1 MTIDQVGAFP
11 ARVFR
16 RELPAELTRQIA
28 LPDSVTPF
36 VFSAEI
42 SSDRLDAYFTH
53 MAESTLKN
61 FAADASAGVSFLDS
75 HNHFKLGF
83 GQSLRGMYEENR
95 VLADFY
101 TVPGVRFGG
110 GHSYESTDDFIRA
123 VESALVRDVS
133 VGFYGGDVIC
143 DICGN
148 SLLDWQSC
156 PHWPGVEYAVGDK
169 GEQTVVA
176 TATIEDA
183 RLAEVSAVYEGA
195 TPGAM
200 IQRATEMADAGEL
213 TPEMTR
219 RLEVKYRIKLP
230 GAKVQGIG
238 FGAKGL
244 EAKPAPPSP
253 IKEEGENVDELEM
266 IRSIL
271 SETNAPKDTPLPDA
285 VRWLIGENARLA
297 PLAGIGNT
305 YRADLTEAAIAE
317 GIRAQGDKFPVETYR
332 TMFASAPIDQIK
344 RLLESWGGQA
354 ADVFTGERQTAE
366 TTETKQT
373 ERAKAPRQ
381 LYRV

>member
-1 MTIDQVGAFP
+1 MTISDQVGAFP

-16 RELPAELTRQIA
+16 RELPAELTRLIA
-28 LPDSVTPF
+28 LPDSVQPF

-61 FAADASAGVSFLDS
+61 FAADASSGISFLDS

-83 GQSLRGMYEENR
+83 GQSLRGVFETGDNAR

-133 VGFYGGDVIC
+133 VGFYGGDIIC

-148 SLLDWQSC
+148 SLYDWQNCS
-156 PHWPGVEYAVGDK
+156 HWPGMEYAVGDK
-169 GEQTVVA
+169 GKETVVA

-200 IQRATEMADAGEL
+200 IQRANEMASAGEL

-230 GAKVQGIG
+230 GTGHKWPGVDNNRAQ
-238 FGAKGL
+238 
-244 EAKPAPPSP
+244 SP
-253 IKEEGENVDELEM
+253 KEGTDKMDELEM
-266 IRSIL
+266 IRAIL
-271 SETNAPKDTPLPDA
+271 SETGAPKDAPPIDA

-297 PLAGIGNT
+297 PLADIGNT
-305 YRADLTEAAIAE
+305 YRADLTEAAISE

-332 TMFASAPIDQIK
+332 NMFASAPIDQIK

-354 ADVFTGERQTAE
+354 ADVFTGGRQTSE
-366 TTETKQT
+366 ETETKQGQPT
-373 ERAKAPRQ
+373 RPKAPRS
-381 LYRV
+381 LYKV